1 MKLLSTLA
9 FAAVAPAFASTVTV
23 TYTGK
28 VASITYADC
37 KTFVNS
43 SCSAWDFSTIMTAH
57 GPGPADAQVSTGEAF
72 SGSFVYDAGAL
83 LSGLPSDGRQ
93 AVYLNA
99 VNKALFAAPHLSL
112 PSAALPASERGSVS
126 VIDNRNGSDAFFIA
140 QSFFSPQWFGQA
152 SLYLGDSTATVFN
165 SFELPTNLQPA
176 SFNTNLFQVVLLY
189 RPDGDQ
195 IHVRGSLTSL
205 SFASAVPEPSTWA
218 MSLMGG
224 LVAGAVWRRRSARV
238 ALTGAR

>member
-1 MKLLSTLA
+1 MKLLSILA

-28 VASITYADC
+28 VDSITYADC

-43 SCSAWDFSTIMTAH
+43 SCSAWDFSTITTAH
-57 GPGPADAQVSTGEAF
+57 GPADAQVSTGEAF
-72 SGSFVYDAGAL
+72 SGSFVYDTGAQ
-83 LSGLPSDGRQ
+83 LSGLPGDGRQ

-99 VNKALFAAPHLSL
+99 VTQATFTAPNLSL
-112 PSAALPASERGSVS
+112 PSATLPAFERGSVS
-126 VIDNRNGSDAFFIA
+126 VVDNRNGGDAFYIA

-165 SFELPTNLQPA
+165 SFELPTTLQPE
-176 SFNTNLFQVVLLY
+176 SFNTHLFQVVLLY

-195 IHVRGSLTSL
+195 VHVTGSLTSL
-205 SFASAVPEPSTWA
+205 TFASAVPEPSVWMMLLA
-218 MSLMGG
+218 GG
-224 LVAGAVWRRRSARV
+224 LVAGAASRRHVGRKS
-238 ALTGAR
+238 

>member
-9 FAAVAPAFASTVTV
+9 LVAVAPAFATNVTV
-23 TYTGK
+23 TYAGK
-28 VASITYADC
+28 INSIMYADC

-57 GPGPADAQVSTGEAF
+57 GPADAQVSTGEAF

-83 LSGLPSDGRQ
+83 LSGLPGDGRQ

-99 VNKALFAAPHLSL
+99 VTANFIAPHLVL
-112 PSAALPASERGSVS
+112 PSAALPASGRGSVS
-126 VIDNRNGSDAFFIA
+126 VVDNRYGSDAFYIA
-140 QSFFSPQWFGQA
+140 QSFFSPQWYGQV
-152 SLYLGDSTATVFN
+152 SLYLGDSTGTLFN
-165 SFELPTNLQPA
+165 SFELPTTLEPA

-195 IHVRGSLTSL
+195 VHVMGALTSL
-205 SFASAVPEPSTWA
+205 SFASAVPEPSVWGMLLA
-218 MSLMGG
+218 GG
-224 LVAGAVWRRRSARV
+224 LVAAAASRRRASRIA
-238 ALTGAR
+238 